1 MAETKSYPAL
11 EDVLLAAVRGE
22 LYQAHFAF
30 VGEVVSYDE
39 ARQVANVQPV
49 VRARRADLD
58 GGSVSYKLPQLA
70 DVPVAFPQG
79 GGFAIT
85 FPLAAG
91 SQGLVVVCERSHD
104 EWRAVGGSDVTPQ
117 LRRRFD
123 LSDAIFYP
131 GVSSPADPLGSVAV
145 DSGAMVLS
153 GPAVKIGSSGASHA
167 FVFGDAAKTLL
178 NGHVHLTPVGMS
190 GPMLEGATF
199 LAAPLD
205 NPLSASYPHLSTKIE
220 GE

>member
-1 MAETKSYPAL
+1 M
-11 EDVLLAAVRGE
+11 
-22 LYQAHFAF
+22 
-30 VGEVVSYDE
+30 
-39 ARQVANVQPV
+39 
-49 VRARRADLD
+49 
-58 GGSVSYKLPQLA
+58 
-70 DVPVAFPQG
+70 
-79 GGFAIT
+79 
-85 FPLAAG
+85 
-91 SQGLVVVCERSHD
+91 
-104 EWRAVGGSDVTPQ
+104 
-117 LRRRFD
+117 
-123 LSDAIFYP
+123 FYP

-167 FVFGDAAKTLL
+167 FVFGDALKTLL
-178 NGHVHLTPVGMS
+178 NAHVHATGTGPS